1 MKLGK
6 YKQAVAYIA
15 LAVALVVG
23 SSIFNKAYYDKNA
36 RETTEKIL
44 ESQHEAC
51 ERGNEIRVVVHGS
64 VRAAVEANQ
73 EHPVVA
79 QDFQRQLNPLNST
92 PYVDTR
98 TGKIDC
104 DAAIPKVP

>member
-1 MKLGK
+1 LKLGK

-23 SSIFNKAYYDKNA
+23 SSILNKAYYDKNA

-51 ERGNEIRVVVHGS
+51 E
-64 VRAAVEANQ
+64 
-73 EHPVVA
+73 
-79 QDFQRQLNPLNST
+79 
-92 PYVDTR
+92 
-98 TGKIDC
+98 
-104 DAAIPKVP
+104 